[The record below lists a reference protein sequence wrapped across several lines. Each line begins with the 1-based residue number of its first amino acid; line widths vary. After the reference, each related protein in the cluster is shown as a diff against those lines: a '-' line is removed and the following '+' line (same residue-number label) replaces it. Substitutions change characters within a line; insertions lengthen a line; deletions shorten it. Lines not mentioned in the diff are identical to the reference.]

1 MTRTSSSQ
9 AGRTPRAKA
18 QATGPSGPRRHGIL
32 PYQRLKQLIAS
43 RAIRAEVPIQE
54 RQIQPASLDL
64 RLGRKAY
71 RLLSS
76 FLPEQTEIH
85 NRLSLR
91 PGSPRQGSGQAPDHD
106 VLDFYQSDL
115 VMYEMDLREGAILEK
130 GHVYLVPLLEH
141 LELPKTLRA
150 RANPKST
157 TGRLD
162 VFTRV
167 ITDLNTGFDEIRP
180 GYHGPLYLEV
190 VPRSFAIKVKT
201 GLSLNQLRLIQ
212 GPATLS
218 DSAIKSLHRKTPLLY
233 HNLAE
238 AKPLPG
244 RDLRIDRGLFV
255 RVDLRGPDPESGGG
269 PEAIIG
275 YRAKKNSHVIDLSKI
290 GHYAAL
296 DFWEPIRRHRNDSL
310 LLEPEE
316 FYILASKERIRVPAG
331 YAAEMVAYEAACGEL
346 RTHYAGFFDPGFG
359 YGRGELHGT
368 QVVLEVRPHDVPFQI
383 YDGQTFFKVVYEVM
397 QDIPTQVYGTALG
410 SSYQRQGLTLSK
422 HFKA

>member
-1 MTRTSSSQ
+1 MKQ
-9 AGRTPRAKA
+9 AR
-18 QATGPSGPRRHGIL
+18 QHGIL
-32 PYQRLKQLIAS
+32 PYQHIKRLIADRVIQS
-43 RAIRAEVPIQE
+43 DAPIE
-54 RQIQPASLDL
+54 DRQIQPASLDL

-76 FLPEQTEIH
+76 FLPERSEIKH
-85 NRLSLR
+85 RLN
-91 PGSPRQGSGQAPDHD
+91 

-115 VMYEMDLREGAILEK
+115 VMYEVDLTGGAILEK

-141 LELPKTLRA
+141 VALPKTLRA

-167 ITDLNTGFDEIRP
+167 ITDLHAGFDEIRP
-180 GYHGPLYLEV
+180 GYHGPLYLEI

-201 GLSLNQLRLIQ
+201 GLSLNQLRLVR

-218 DSAIKSLHRKTPLLY
+218 DTAIRTLHKTTPLLF
-233 HNLAE
+233 HNDPVA
-238 AKPLPG
+238 ADGKPVPS
-244 RDLRIDRGLFV
+244 RELRTDRGLFL
-255 RVDLRGPDPESGGG
+255 RVDLQGSDKRHET
-269 PEAIIG
+269 IVG

-316 FYILASKERIRVPAG
+316 FYILASKERISVPAG

-359 YGRGELHGT
+359 YGQGEIHGT
-368 QVVLEVRPHDVPFQI
+368 QVVLEVRPHDVPFLI
-383 YDGQTFFKVVYEVM
+383 YDGQTFFKVVYEKM
-397 QDIPTQVYGTALG
+397 LQLPAQVYGSALG

-422 HFKA
+422 HFKT